1 MAYFLMSV
9 FLHLRFSVSVSPHV
23 HVLVC
28 LSLYSGL
35 YICLQSGLWLVGQS
49 VTVFPITRS
58 SGNLVYIM
66 AVLLSVFVYAYCT
79 KLNSLIHTCL
89 HAHTHTYIHNPYRCT
104 HTNTHTRARAH
115 THTHKHTLNK
125 PSELAVNS

>member
-9 FLHLRFSVSVSPHV
+9 CLLLRSSVSVSPHV

-35 YICLQSGLWLVGQS
+35 YLFCLQSGLWLVGQS

-58 SGNLVYIM
+58 SGNLVYII
-66 AVLLSVFVYAYCT
+66 AVLLSIFVYAYCT
-79 KLNSLIHTCL
+79 KLNSLIHPSKPRIDLVILSILCL
-89 HAHTHTYIHNPYRCT
+89 VT
-104 HTNTHTRARAH
+104 
-115 THTHKHTLNK
+115 
-125 PSELAVNS
+125 

>member
-1 MAYFLMSV
+1 MSV
-9 FLHLRFSVSVSPHV
+9 CLLLRFSVSVSPHV

-35 YICLQSGLWLVGQS
+35 YLFCLQSGLWLVGQS

-66 AVLLSVFVYAYCT
+66 TVLLSVFVYAYCT
-79 KLNSLIHTCL
+79 KLNSLIVV
-89 HAHTHTYIHNPYRCT
+89 YSGF
-104 HTNTHTRARAH
+104 NTDYGSSEPL
-115 THTHKHTLNK
+115 KTLVMLCYVK
-125 PSELAVNS
+125 CSSVCSSYP